1 MTSEKTKN
9 AWLKDD
15 SISDLE
21 FVISSVENLKRA
33 TESTRQKGVNLMW

>member
-1 MTSEKTKN
+1 MISNKIKN

-15 SISDLE
+15 SISDFE
-21 FVISSVENLKRA
+21 FVISLVENCKRA